1 VEAFTEVLQEFWQSF
16 YSMTFED
23 KGGFWLILLAVGA
36 LALAY
41 LPSTNAA
48 IKRFF
53 KNHPIAWIAIP
64 AILII
69 YILFM
74 MVGWNNLISGADFEE
89 AFDGVWWEAI
99 DDVWYDAES
108 ISEFQSGIGGV
119 FFSYMFNATFGGA
132 SGFLA
137 ALVWVILMV
146 LPFRPKIRKA
156 LDGFFDRHPL
166 IWICIPAALLI
177 YFVYVSL
184 GWNLWVSVSDWQDGE
199 LQASYGFGGFG
210 NYTKLFTSEE
220 FWPTLGHTLLLFAI
234 IPLCL
239 VLGLGLA
246 LLMDQGLKGTAVFR
260 TLIVLPFA
268 LSFVVTGTVWA
279 YMYRPTGGVINSILE
294 TFGVDINA
302 AIKSGSL
309 KWASDNDTVMISIII
324 AMIWQFSGYV
334 AVVFF
339 AAIKNVPVSHIN
351 AAKLDGAYMPRIYV
365 KLIIP
370 QLKGAMGSCITILA
384 MYALRSFDF
393 IVSLVGYTNK
403 AATTLPIMMY
413 NEAFQKNNF
422 AYSAAISCFLLALV
436 LILILPLTY
445 WTNKRK

>member
-1 VEAFTEVLQEFWQSF
+1 VEAFLEILQDFWDNF
-16 YSMTFED
+16 YYMTFED
-23 KGGFWLILLAVGA
+23 KGLFWGILL
-36 LALAY
+36 
-41 LPSTNAA
+41 
-48 IKRFF
+48 
-53 KNHPIAWIAIP
+53 
-64 AILII
+64 
-69 YILFM
+69 
-74 MVGWNNLISGADFEE
+74 
-89 AFDGVWWEAI
+89 
-99 DDVWYDAES
+99 
-108 ISEFQSGIGGV
+108 GI
-119 FFSYMFNATFGGA
+119 
-132 SGFLA
+132 A
-137 ALVWVILMV
+137 ALIVVFQIV
-146 LPFRPKIRKA
+146 KHFAPKVTAPVTK
-156 LDGFFDRHPL
+156 FFERHPL
-166 IWICIPAALLI
+166 IWICIPAGLLI

-184 GWNLWVSVSDWQDGE
+184 GWNLWVSVSDWEAGD
-199 LQASYGFGGFG
+199 LNASYGFGGFG
-210 NYTKLFTSEE
+210 NYVKLFTSEE

-239 VLGLGLA
+239 VIGLALA

-279 YMYRPTGGVINSILE
+279 YMYRPTGGVINSILKA
-294 TFGVDINA
+294 FGVDINA
-302 AIKSGSL
+302 AIRAGNL
-309 KWASDNDTVMISIII
+309 KWASSNNTVMISIII

-370 QLKGAMGSCITILA
+370 QLKGAMGSCVTILA

-393 IVSLVGYTNK
+393 IVSLVGYTNS
-403 AATTLPIMMY
+403 AAQTLPIMMY
-413 NEAFQKNNF
+413 NEAFQRNNY

-436 LILILPLTY
+436 LVLILPLTY